1 MFYPLVSVILSIAQS
16 VFEVGASI
24 KDVNLHAL
32 KLHHQINKNIEEKKI
47 DPLKVANELFK
58 TGFNEIKA
66 KRNEDAQKTFITIS
80 DKASEAL
87 ANLEDKKLD
96 IDTFKLCVH
105 ALKLSMF
112 SKIAMYC
119 FNLQSK
125 TFLPYSNYPKY
136 FQEQIAEELENLS
149 IKSLMLKKN
158 VEVKPSIFTRSK
170 VKEAN
175 KEESQN
181 ILNDFLQA
189 CYPYLSNGFGWTKS
203 GTKISS
209 SQTTKVK
216 IQVKTDFLPKG
227 EGKKTCVHVGVIE
240 ETQKIVAVYIWVSE
254 QTIRKT
260 KVYKLHIEN
269 EGSSCFKTSHTVL
282 KHKK

>member
-1 MFYPLVSVILSIAQS
+1 MAESGKDFPEFDDIPFQNIDEDLHKLYLQTVFDTGFKGEIVGPQEIIEDFALVLSDRLGGKHIWIIIISKVINCLIGKNETIESAGYVLSSAVILSIAQS

-24 KDVNLHAL
+24 KDVNLHVL

-47 DPLKVANELFK
+47 DKMMLNPLKVANELFK

-96 IDTFKLCVH
+96 IDTFKLCIH
-105 ALKLSMF
+105 ALKMIMF

-149 IKSLMLKKN
+149 IKSLMLKNN
-158 VEVKPSIFTRSK
+158 VEVKPSIFLR
-170 VKEAN
+170 EA
-175 KEESQN
+175 K
-181 ILNDFLQA
+181 
-189 CYPYLSNGFGWTKS
+189 
-203 GTKISS
+203 
-209 SQTTKVK
+209 
-216 IQVKTDFLPKG
+216 
-227 EGKKTCVHVGVIE
+227 
-240 ETQKIVAVYIWVSE
+240 
-254 QTIRKT
+254 
-260 KVYKLHIEN
+260 
-269 EGSSCFKTSHTVL
+269 
-282 KHKK
+282 